1 MKKNELLTLARLRL
15 LVGYLGEQGEY
26 KLWPSSFF
34 STSSSAFLTPV
45 VGKTTFLAQYYGVK
59 EAAIKVHDNHIGVGR
74 GVYHLFRLPEALE
87 QAIHNLLYE
96 THIVEQ
102 LKSDLSN
109 VPNAIELLNC
119 YKDVKVKSAIGP
131 IRMGGLEDISNID
144 IWDVVAKH
152 YRNSFKTKDLVYP
165 FFSEGQ

>member
-1 MKKNELLTLARLRL
+1 MKKNELLTLTRLRL

-26 KLWPSSFF
+26 KFWSSSFF

-59 EAAIKVHDNHIGVGR
+59 EAANRVHDNHIGVGR

-96 THIVEQ
+96 TEIVEQ
-102 LKSDLSN
+102 LISDLSN
-109 VPNAIELLNC
+109 VPKALELINS
-119 YKDVKVKSAIGP
+119 YKDVNVKSAIGP
-131 IRMGGLEDISNID
+131 IRIGGLDDISNIA
-144 IWDVVAKH
+144 IWNVVAKH
-152 YRNSFKTKDLVYP
+152 YRNSIETKDIAYP
-165 FFSEGQ
+165 FFSEG